1 MSAAVTVPQVHTP
14 SGYPEEHYLN
24 DGFSLKSWLTTT
36 DHKRIA
42 WLFFI
47 ALTFMFF
54 IGGAAATVIRL
65 ELLTP
70 AGDLVSDD
78 TYTRLFSTHGIVMV
92 WFFLI
97 PSIPNTF
104 GNFLLPMMIG
114 ARDMAFPRINLLS
127 WYVYMIGAL
136 AIIASLFAG
145 GPAAGWTFYTPLSTQ
160 YVGDG
165 TIIAAVGVF
174 IVGFS
179 TIMTALNFIVTTHRL
194 RAPGMTW
201 FRLPLFVWSMYAV
214 AILML
219 LATPVLA
226 ITLLM
231 VTVSSWLHISI
242 FNPAIGGDPLLFQH
256 MFWFYSH
263 PAVYIMLV
271 PAMGV
276 VSELIATFARKRIFG
291 YEVMVFSMLMIS
303 IASFFVW
310 GHHMFVA
317 GESTYSALAF
327 SLMTF
332 FVAVP
337 SAIKIFNWTT
347 TLYKGT
353 ISFDAPMLYGVSFL
367 GLFLIG
373 GLTGVII
380 ASTGIDMN
388 LHGTYF
394 IIAHFHYIM
403 VGAAVT
409 AYMGALHYWW
419 PKITGRMYPE
429 MWGRFAAIT
438 IFIGFNATFGP
449 QFLLGVAGMPR
460 RYHTYPPAYQVLN
473 DASTA
478 GAVVLAVGYVLP
490 FCYLIWSLRYGK
502 IAPPNPW
509 GATGLEWQTTSPP
522 PPHNFGGKIPAVDS
536 KPYNYKRYDAEHG
549 EWEGRP

>member
-1 MSAAVTVPQVHTP
+1 MSAVTVPDITKP
-14 SGYPEEHYLN
+14 PGYPEEHYLN

-36 DHKRIA
+36 DHKRIG

-47 ALTFMFF
+47 AITAMFF
-54 IGGAAATVIRL
+54 IGGAAATIMRL

-70 AGDLVSDD
+70 AGDLVSDG
-78 TYTRLFSTHGIVMV
+78 TYSRLFSVHGIVMV

-114 ARDMAFPRINLLS
+114 AKDMAFPRVNLLS
-127 WYVYMIGAL
+127 WYVYMLGAGVLIG
-136 AIIASLFAG
+136 SLFAG
-145 GPAAGWTFYTPLSTQ
+145 APDAGWTFYTPLSTQ
-160 YVGDG
+160 YADSA
-165 TIIAAVGVF
+165 TIVAAVAVF

-179 TIMTALNFIVTTHRL
+179 TIMTSINFIVTTHRL

-231 VTVSSWLHISI
+231 VTVEHWLHISI
-242 FNPAIGGDPLLFQH
+242 FNPALGGDPLLFQH

-276 VSELIATFARKRIFG
+276 TSELITTFARKQIFG
-291 YEVMVFSMLMIS
+291 YEVMVFSMLFIS
-303 IASFFVW
+303 LAGFFVW

-317 GESTYSALAF
+317 GESMYSALIF

-332 FVAVP
+332 VVSVP

-347 TLYKGT
+347 TLYKGK
-353 ISFDAPMLYGVSFL
+353 ISFDAPMLYGVSFV
-367 GLFLIG
+367 GLFLVG
-373 GLTGVII
+373 GLTGLMI
-380 ASTGIDMN
+380 AMTGLDMN

-394 IIAHFHYIM
+394 VIAHFHYIM

-429 MWGRFAAIT
+429 MWGRFAAIS
-438 IFIGFNATFGP
+438 IFVGFNATFGP

-460 RYHTYPPAYQVLN
+460 RYHTYPPEFQVLN
-473 DASTA
+473 MASTA
-478 GAVVLAVGYVLP
+478 GAVVLAVGYALP
-490 FCYLIWSLRYGK
+490 LFYLVWSLRYGK
-502 IAPPNPW
+502 SAPPNPW

-522 PPHNFGGKIPAVDS
+522 PPHNFKETPVVDS

-549 EWEGRP
+549 EWTGRP

>member
-1 MSAAVTVPQVHTP
+1 MSAVTVPDVKRPPHF
-14 SGYPEEHYLN
+14 PEEHYLN
-24 DGFSLKSWLTTT
+24 NSFSLKSWLTTT

-42 WLFFI
+42 WLFFV

-54 IGGAAATVIRL
+54 IGGAAATVMRL

-70 AGDLVSDD
+70 AGDLVSDGS
-78 TYTRLFSTHGIVMV
+78 YARLFSTHGIIMV

-114 ARDMAFPRINLLS
+114 AKDMAFPRINLLS
-127 WYVYMIGAL
+127 WYVYMLGAGVLIGAL
-136 AIIASLFAG
+136 FAG
-145 GPAAGWTFYTPLSTQ
+145 SPDAGWTFYTPLSTQ
-160 YVGDG
+160 YTDPA

-179 TIMTALNFIVTTHRL
+179 TIMTAINFIVTTHRL

-231 VTVSSWLHISI
+231 VTVQHWLGIAI
-242 FNPAIGGDPLLFQH
+242 FNPAMGGDPLLFQH

-263 PAVYIMLV
+263 PAVYIMLI

-276 VSELIATFARKRIFG
+276 VSELITTFSRKQVFG
-291 YEVMVFSMLMIS
+291 YEIMVFSMLMIS
-303 IASFFVW
+303 LASFFVW

-317 GESTYSALAF
+317 GESVYSALIF
-327 SLMTF
+327 SVMTF
-332 FVAVP
+332 IVSVP

-347 TLYKGT
+347 TMYKGK
-353 ISFDAPMLYGVSFL
+353 ISFDAPMLYGVSFI
-367 GLFLIG
+367 GLFLVG
-373 GLTGVII
+373 GLTGLIL
-380 ASTGIDMN
+380 AMTGLDMN

-394 IIAHFHYIM
+394 VIAHFHYIM
-403 VGAAVT
+403 VGGAVT

-429 MWGRFAAIT
+429 MWGRAAAIA
-438 IFIGFNATFGP
+438 IFVGFNATFGP
-449 QFLLGVAGMPR
+449 QYLLGVAGMPR
-460 RYHTYPPAYQVLN
+460 RYHTYPPVYQVLN
-473 DASTA
+473 EASTA
-478 GAVVLAVGYVLP
+478 GAVVLAVGYALP

-509 GATGLEWQTTSPP
+509 GATGLEWKTASPP
-522 PPHNFGGKIPAVDS
+522 PPHNFEEPVMVTD
-536 KPYNYKRYDAEHG
+536 KPYDYIKYDAEHG
-549 EWEGRP
+549 EWQGRP

>member
-1 MSAAVTVPQVHTP
+1 MSAVTVPDVKRPPHF
-14 SGYPEEHYLN
+14 PEEHYLN
-24 DGFSLKSWLTTT
+24 NSFSLKSWLTTT

-42 WLFFI
+42 WLFFV
-47 ALTFMFF
+47 ALTFMFL
-54 IGGAAATVIRL
+54 IGGAAATVMRL

-70 AGDLVSDD
+70 AGDLVSDGS
-78 TYTRLFSTHGIVMV
+78 YARLFSTHGIVMV

-114 ARDMAFPRINLLS
+114 AKDMAFPRINLLS
-127 WYVYMIGAL
+127 WYVYMLGAGVLIG
-136 AIIASLFAG
+136 SLFAG
-145 GPAAGWTFYTPLSTQ
+145 SPDAGWTFYTPLSTQ
-160 YVGDG
+160 YTDSA
-165 TIIAAVGVF
+165 TIVAAVGVF

-179 TIMTALNFIVTTHRL
+179 TIMTAINFIVTTHRL

-201 FRLPLFVWSMYAV
+201 FRLPLFVWSMYSV

-231 VTVSSWLHISI
+231 VTVQHWLGIAF
-242 FNPAIGGDPLLFQH
+242 FNPAMGGDPLLFQH
-256 MFWFYSH
+256 IFWFYSH
-263 PAVYIMLV
+263 PAVYIMLI

-276 VSELIATFARKRIFG
+276 VSELITTFSRKQVFG
-291 YEVMVFSMLMIS
+291 YEIMVFSMLMIS
-303 IASFFVW
+303 LASFFVW

-317 GESTYSALAF
+317 GESVYSALIF
-327 SLMTF
+327 SAMTF
-332 FVAVP
+332 VVSVP

-347 TLYKGT
+347 TMYKGK
-353 ISFDAPMLYGVSFL
+353 ISFDAPMLYGVSFI

-373 GLTGVII
+373 GLTGLIL
-380 ASTGIDMN
+380 AMTGLDMN

-394 IIAHFHYIM
+394 VIAHFHYIM
-403 VGAAVT
+403 VGGAVT

-429 MWGRFAAIT
+429 MWGRAAAIA
-438 IFIGFNATFGP
+438 IFVGFNATFGP
-449 QFLLGVAGMPR
+449 QYLLGVAGMPR
-460 RYHTYPPAYQVLN
+460 RYHTYPPVYQVLN
-473 DASTA
+473 EASTA
-478 GAVVLAVGYVLP
+478 GAIVLAIGYALP

-509 GATGLEWQTTSPP
+509 GATGLEWKTASPP
-522 PPHNFGGKIPAVDS
+522 PPHNFKEPIMVTD
-536 KPYNYKRYDAEHG
+536 KPYDYIKYDAEHG